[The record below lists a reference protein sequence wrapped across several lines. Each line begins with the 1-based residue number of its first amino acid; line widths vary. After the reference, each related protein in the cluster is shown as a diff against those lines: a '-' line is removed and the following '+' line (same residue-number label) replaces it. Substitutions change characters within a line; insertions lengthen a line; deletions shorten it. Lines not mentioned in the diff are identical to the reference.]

1 MLSVRRRRRTSK
13 DNNNRRKDM
22 LVLFRDKILKKVDIM
37 RQRVTIELQ
46 FQKMCFL
53 CNEDN
58 LS

>member
-1 MLSVRRRRRTSK
+1 
-13 DNNNRRKDM
+13 M

-37 RQRVTIELQ
+37 RHRVTIELQ

>member
-1 MLSVRRRRRTSK
+1 MLYMRGIRRISK
-13 DNNNRRKDM
+13 DNNNRRKDTI
-22 LVLFRDKILKKVDIM
+22 VLFRDKILKKVDIM